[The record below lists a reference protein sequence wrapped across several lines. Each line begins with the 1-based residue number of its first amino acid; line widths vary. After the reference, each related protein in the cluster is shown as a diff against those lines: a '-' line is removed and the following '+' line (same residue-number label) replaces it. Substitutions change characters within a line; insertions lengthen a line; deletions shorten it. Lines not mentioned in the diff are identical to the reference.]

1 MSAIHKDNKWDSDV
15 TLQSTSG
22 AQLSTLSVCVCHQKF
37 LHPAAHLRAQT
48 GREHML
54 THEAQPGLQ
63 RASFWGI
70 YGERK
75 VEFREVLSALTHLIK
90 MIFLPKLKFYKR
102 DLPWFC
108 VNQSKINYNPWQPKN
123 LIKVYFVVESI
134 LSILRYS
141 KIASEWS
148 YSHVGPFPR
157 RSCSGWEAR
166 LTGWFLINQ
175 QLKGSNKRVQ
185 DVYREVWHYQ
195 TVVSTFTCTA

>member
-1 MSAIHKDNKWDSDV
+1 MGFRRDSAEYIWSAAV
-15 TLQSTSG
+15 YTQCL
-22 AQLSTLSVCVCHQKF
+22 CVSSKVSPPCRT
-37 LHPAAHLRAQT
+37 PPRADRPRT
-48 GREHML
+48 HV

-90 MIFLPKLKFYKR
+90 RIFLPKLKFYKR

-157 RSCSGWEAR
+157 RSRSGWEAR

-195 TVVSTFTCTA
+195 TVVSTFTCTV